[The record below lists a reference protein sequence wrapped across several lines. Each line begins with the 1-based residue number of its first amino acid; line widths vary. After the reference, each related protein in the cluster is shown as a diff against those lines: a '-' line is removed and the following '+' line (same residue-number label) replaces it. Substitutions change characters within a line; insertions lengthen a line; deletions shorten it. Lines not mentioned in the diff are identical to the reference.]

1 MNSNNDKIRNSC
13 VQKLNSLIDDES
25 LSRNIEKSIFN
36 FVIDNTREN
45 NINRRWDN
53 KIFYNL

>member
-25 LSRNIEKSIFN
+25 LSRNIEKSKNNLKNEQTYNSWSIFN
-36 FVIDNTREN
+36 P
-45 NINRRWDN
+45 
-53 KIFYNL
+53 KLKLS